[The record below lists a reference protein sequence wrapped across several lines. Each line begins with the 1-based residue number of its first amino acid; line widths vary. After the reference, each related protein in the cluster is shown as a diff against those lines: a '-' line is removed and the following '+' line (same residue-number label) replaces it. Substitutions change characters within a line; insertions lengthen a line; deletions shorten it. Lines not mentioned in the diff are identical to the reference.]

1 MHRRVGP
8 VRDDAQDIREAHRRT
23 PARAGADRRHGRRDR
38 GRAAPG
44 VARGRPQRQRPAEHA
59 RDEYRE
65 ALRIRGRAAR
75 RRQCHSD
82 SRRLR
87 LLRRVPGRTVL
98 ARRARESPLRGDDPD
113 PEAHHR
119 PLRDR
124 HRRDRLMEWDEP
136 AEGVLVTLC
145 RMVPDTIR
153 ELARAAARDEAESV
167 AGQRA
172 AANVSVDDVIR
183 GWIRTTP
190 PEQRNGLVAVI
201 EQLGLEPEI
210 YETELQSDEG
220 WEEEP
225 EDSGM

>member
-1 MHRRVGP
+1 
-8 VRDDAQDIREAHRRT
+8 
-23 PARAGADRRHGRRDR
+23 
-38 GRAAPG
+38 
-44 VARGRPQRQRPAEHA
+44 
-59 RDEYRE
+59 
-65 ALRIRGRAAR
+65 
-75 RRQCHSD
+75 
-82 SRRLR
+82 
-87 LLRRVPGRTVL
+87 
-98 ARRARESPLRGDDPD
+98 
-113 PEAHHR
+113 
-119 PLRDR
+119 
-124 HRRDRLMEWDEP
+124 MEWDEP

-153 ELARAAARDEAESV
+153 ELAWAAARDEAESV
-167 AGQRA
+167 AGERA
-172 AANVSVDDVIR
+172 AASVSVDDVIR